1 MRRGK
6 LRAGMIV
13 LVACGAGT
21 LALAHPHVF
30 VDVELSIEVTE
41 DGAVRRLRQEW
52 TFDDMYSAFA
62 VQGLPGPRGKPGLEA
77 LARLAEEM
85 MEKLDAVDYFTTASA
100 PDQDLQA
107 IGAEDARVA
116 LEDGRLRLSFSVGLR
131 AIKGDPQEVNLRVF
145 DPQYVVAITLKEPVR
160 LIGPAHCRFTI
171 IKPGAL
177 GEDEARQLDDSRRT
191 NQLSIDFGGKLAST
205 VALSCVK

>member
-1 MRRGK
+1 MRR
-6 LRAGMIV
+6 RPICAAMI
-13 LVACGAGT
+13 LVAACGAGT

-30 VDVELSIEVTE
+30 VDVDLSIEVAE
-41 DGAVRRLRQEW
+41 DGVVRRLRQEW

-62 VQGLPGPRGKPGLEA
+62 VQGLPGPRGEPTPEA
-77 LARLAEEM
+77 LAGLAEEM
-85 MEKLDAVDYFTTASA
+85 MDKLDGVDYFTTASA

-116 LEDGRLRLSFSVGLR
+116 FEDGRLRLSFSVGLR
-131 AIKGDPQEVNLRVF
+131 AIAGNPQEVSFRVF
-145 DPQYVVAITLKEPVR
+145 DPQYVVAITMKEPVR

-205 VALSCVK
+205 VALSCAK

>member
-1 MRRGK
+1 MRRK
-6 LRAGMIV
+6 ALCAAMI
-13 LVACGAGT
+13 LIVACGAG
-21 LALAHPHVF
+21 APVFAHPHVF
-30 VDVELSIEVTE
+30 VDVDLSMEVTE

-62 VQGLPGPRGKPGLEA
+62 VQGLPGPRGNPAPEG

-85 MEKLDAVDYFTTASA
+85 MDKLDAVDYFTTASA

-107 IGAEDARVA
+107 IGAEDARVV
-116 LEDGRLRLSFSVGLR
+116 LQDGRLRLSFSVLLR
-131 AIKGDPQEVNLRVF
+131 AIKGTPKAVNVRVF

-160 LIGPAHCRFTI
+160 LIGPVHCRFSI
-171 IKPGAL
+171 LKPGAL

-191 NQLSIDFGGKLAST
+191 NQLSIDFGGKLAAT
-205 VALSCVK
+205 VALNCAK